1 MDTRCPHGCYQ
12 PPNSSQYSAVSNCLT
27 LNETPP
33 SRLVDPTTFCEPSK
47 RTGSSFVPCSVSRC
61 IPTVLA
67 VFETAVSR
75 PGKWPRHRTEIV
87 ATPVP
92 VSSCHSREDTCP
104 CVPTEW
110 ILSTCHNR
118 DAPACQGSKVL
129 RVPALSSAFI
139 DFPNNHVPKTFITSV
154 FTYLIKILKTKHNTK
169 LNANLLKTSLSN
181 NDYFFKQ
188 DFLTI

>member
-1 MDTRCPHGCYQ
+1 MRTRVL
-12 PPNSSQYSAVSNCLT
+12 VSLQNGL
-27 LNETPP
+27 
-33 SRLVDPTTFCEPSK
+33 S
-47 RTGSSFVPCSVSRC
+47 VPA
-61 IPTVLA
+61 ITVMRQLA
-67 VFETAVSR
+67 
-75 PGKWPRHRTEIV
+75 K
-87 ATPVP
+87 
-92 VSSCHSREDTCP
+92 
-104 CVPTEW
+104 
-110 ILSTCHNR
+110 
-118 DAPACQGSKVL
+118 GSKVL